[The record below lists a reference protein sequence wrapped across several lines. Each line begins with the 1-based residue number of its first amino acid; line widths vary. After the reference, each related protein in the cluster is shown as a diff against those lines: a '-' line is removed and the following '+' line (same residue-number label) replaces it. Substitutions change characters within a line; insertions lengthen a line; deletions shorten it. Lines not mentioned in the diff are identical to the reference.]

1 VEACNVS
8 ITSCTQDSSPITRRA
23 WVDLTFQEMTLVHPL
38 HICTI
43 DTEPLLIGQ
52 DLLDRLTPLID
63 CHCGHIW
70 AQVDTPKPLSQ
81 SALGGHVATIRGTFG
96 PRPKLMPLSE
106 PDPGSDLLPPPP
118 ATIQPA
124 SASNRD
130 SLHSHESC
138 LCALKNTN
146 PALYSPL
153 IIGGVHLNGVSAPD
167 ALLALWSEKSAI
179 SQDSYNDLCLL
190 NPSPTFALR
199 SHRLLSAQTPQT
211 PIKAFG
217 VCALCAHCK
226 KRGCTFEYMT
236 SGQTVPPACQVASE
250 VDLSIPACTVGA
262 PIRLQQEQLQ
272 GLGETLQGT
281 VVTVNLHSTIL
292 NNTLHA
298 LGTLSEI
305 VREDVT
311 YVQGVRDL
319 MQDLLRKISS
329 SVNSLSSGRIPA
341 YLVPL
346 DLVTQILK
354 CATTTVVCPSQV
366 HLAYNLG
373 SAIPI
378 SVNPQSLE
386 IGFLLNLPI
395 IERQNIYRLKSV
407 LNVGFWKGNTHIHL
421 KTPTSLAY
429 HDDHPSLY
437 LIPNLDMCTKTK
449 DIHWVCPGN
458 PFVRDV
464 TNYLCGLRAKS
475 PEQKCQAKMS
485 VKDEQTGTK
494 VERAD
499 RHKVE
504 IEVMDAFQGHN
515 LTIDDT
521 LQQQLLAEGTKLVQL
536 SLKPT
541 GLATTFNSR
550 LSRPSSYQEHH
561 VSLVALGLFLSG
573 WVITAIIAHIMYRH
587 IQTLQTR
594 LDTLR
599 VVQPRFAH
607 QSVSTPRVSSSPLQE

>member
-1 VEACNVS
+1 MATLGKPLQIETCNVS
-8 ITSCTQDSSPITRRA
+8 ITSYTQDGSPITRRA
-23 WVDLTFQEMTLVHPL
+23 WVDLTFQEMMLVHPL

-52 DLLDRLTPLID
+52 DLLDRLAPLID
-63 CHCGHIW
+63 CHRGHIW

-81 SALGGHVATIRGTFG
+81 SALGRHVAAIPGTFG
-96 PRPKLMPLSE
+96 PWPKLMPLSE
-106 PDPGSDLLPPPP
+106 PDPGSDLLLPPP

-124 SASNRD
+124 PAGNRD
-130 SLHSHESC
+130 SLHNHESF

-146 PALYSPL
+146 
-153 IIGGVHLNGVSAPD
+153 
-167 ALLALWSEKSAI
+167 
-179 SQDSYNDLCLL
+179 
-190 NPSPTFALR
+190 
-199 SHRLLSAQTPQT
+199 
-211 PIKAFG
+211 
-217 VCALCAHCK
+217 
-226 KRGCTFEYMT
+226 
-236 SGQTVPPACQVASE
+236 
-250 VDLSIPACTVGA
+250 
-262 PIRLQQEQLQ
+262 
-272 GLGETLQGT
+272 
-281 VVTVNLHSTIL
+281 
-292 NNTLHA
+292 
-298 LGTLSEI
+298 
-305 VREDVT
+305 
-311 YVQGVRDL
+311 
-319 MQDLLRKISS
+319 
-329 SVNSLSSGRIPA
+329 PA

-354 CATTTVVCPSQV
+354 SATTTVVHPSQV

-378 SVNPQSLE
+378 SVNPQGLE

-429 HDDHPSLY
+429 HGDHPSLY

-464 TNYLCGLRAKS
+464 TNYLCGLRAAS

-494 VERAD
+494 VERAGNRWLVSTPATEALMSYD
-499 RHKVE
+499 RHDTATQLTLPNQTVFLMVPQGATVHIKEVVLHHLNPDRHQVE

-561 VSLVALGLFLSG
+561 VSLVALGLLLSG

-607 QSVSTPRVSSSPLQE
+607 QSVSTPRISSSPLQE